1 MEQTHRL
8 GAVVSAAGRSS
19 RMGDFKPLLPV
30 GGLPLLET
38 AIRAL
43 QAGGAEQIW
52 VVTGHRLSGGGPG
65 RSITR
70 PTRTPICLPPSG
82 WG

>member
-30 GGLPLLET
+30 GGLPLLG
-38 AIRAL
+38 AVLA
-43 QAGGAEQIW
+43 AGEHGRGSQGAHQRQGDGF
-52 VVTGHRLSGGGPG
+52 VR
-65 RSITR
+65 
-70 PTRTPICLPPSG
+70 
-82 WG
+82 

>member
-43 QAGGAEQIW
+43 QQQAGLPVNGI
-52 VVTGHRLSGGGPG
+52 TGPLTWAAAAQLAG
-65 RSITR
+65 T
-70 PTRTPICLPPSG
+70 
-82 WG
+82 